1 MTAARFCFPA
11 RVYYEDTDAGGVVY
25 YANYLKYL
33 ERARTEWLRA
43 LGFDQRRLAAER
55 DLAFVVRA
63 ISVDYRKPARL
74 DDALDI
80 ESGIERIGRAS
91 LHFAQTVMRG
101 PERLLEARV
110 TVACVKL
117 SLLKPVPLP
126 EDLLARLKEST

>member
-1 MTAARFCFPA
+1 M
-11 RVYYEDTDAGGVVY
+11 
-25 YANYLKYL
+25 KYL

-43 LGFDQRRLAAER
+43 LGFDQRRLAAEQ
-55 DLAFVVRA
+55 DLGFVVRA

-74 DDALDI
+74 DDALEI

-91 LHFAQTVMRG
+91 LHFAQAVMRG